1 MASTGRTMDI
11 ARQALAAQQAGL
23 GVTGHNIANVNTPGY
38 SRQRVTFESKAPALT
53 QWGFMGRGVSIQYIE
68 RIRDEFVD
76 LEIRTEKQSFGKW
89 EYKERAMK
97 EVEDV
102 FNEPSDS
109 GLGAILSNFWD
120 SWGELANDPQSG
132 SASEWVKQVGSHLVN
147 TFNHLHSRFSSI
159 QTNLD
164 NELKLGVEEVN
175 VLLHQVA
182 DLNDKVAST
191 EGRGISANDF
201 RDKRDKLVED
211 LYELVG
217 VRVIEREDGMVSV
230 TLDGKSLVERSS
242 VTELGIRTRSLG
254 NIVVSDPTWAVNKSS
269 LSMVNG
275 KLHGIVEMRDEVIVD
290 QLEKLDEIANT
301 LVTKVNEI
309 HQTGYGKDGSIGID
323 FFNNSTSGAGD
334 ISLSH
339 SVESDVSK
347 IAASGDGSSGDGRIA
362 MQIFDLRETRIMSGN
377 SVSVDDFYAA
387 MMGALGVQSQEAT
400 FMREN
405 QEFMVQ
411 QLENQRSSLSGV
423 SLDEE
428 MTNLIRYQHAYEA
441 AARLVTTVDEMM
453 QVLLDMV

>member
-1 MASTGRTMDI
+1 MASTGRIMDI
-11 ARQALAAQQAGL
+11 ARQALAAQQTGL
-23 GVTGHNIANVNTPGY
+23 SVTGHNIANVNTPGY
-38 SRQRVTFESKAPALT
+38 SRQRVTFESNTPALT
-53 QWGFMGRGVSIQYIE
+53 QWGFMGTGVSIQYID

-76 LEIRTEKQSFGKW
+76 LEIRTEKQSFGRW

-97 EVEDV
+97 EVEDI

-132 SASEWVKQVGSHLVN
+132 SAREWVKQAGSHLVN
-147 TFNHLHSRFSSI
+147 TFNHLHSRFSSL

-175 VLLHQVA
+175 ALLHQVA

-201 RDKRDKLVED
+201 RDRRDKLVED
-211 LYELVG
+211 LYEWVG

-230 TLDGKSLVERSS
+230 TLDGRSLVERSS
-242 VTELGIRTRSLG
+242 VSELGIRTRSLG
-254 NIVVSDPTWAVNKSS
+254 NIVVSDPTWAANKST

-275 KLHGIVEMRDEVIVD
+275 KLQGIVEMRDEVID
-290 QLEKLDEIANT
+290 NQLEKLDEIANT

-309 HQTGYGKDGSIGID
+309 HRTGYGKDGSVGID

-334 ISLSH
+334 IALSNM
-339 SVESDVSK
+339 VESDTAK
-347 IAASGDGSSGDGRIA
+347 IAASGDGSIGDGRIA
-362 MQIFDLRETRIMSGN
+362 MQIFDLRETRTMSGN

-387 MMGALGVQSQEAT
+387 MMGELGVQSQEAT

-411 QLENQRSSLSGV
+411 QLENQRSSISGV